1 MLGAMPD
8 ANKNRTE
15 CILCGE
21 CCRQGS
27 PTLHRED
34 LEILSRGAI
43 SQDRLVTLR
52 KGEPVY
58 SPYEEKPVYLH
69 EERIKIREKPGTR
82 ECVFLD
88 PDTSRCT
95 IYADRPAQCR
105 AQACWDPGPARE
117 IAGEPCLTRRDLLGE
132 VDLLIELL
140 DEHDSKCSFDKLEG
154 AFDRLHKSGGES
166 IDEVID
172 TLAFEDHFRHFVA
185 ERLDLRESALELLFG
200 RSFSDMV
207 GLFGFYV
214 ERKPDGTK
222 LLLPLKK

>member
-1 MLGAMPD
+1 MPGPE
-8 ANKNRTE
+8 KKRTE
-15 CILCGE
+15 CILCGD

-27 PTLHRED
+27 PTLHNED
-34 LEILSRGAI
+34 LEILGRGGI
-43 SQDRLVTLR
+43 SQTQLVTLR

-58 SPYEEKPVYLH
+58 SPYEEKPVYLR

-88 PDTSRCT
+88 PETSRC
-95 IYADRPAQCR
+95 INYADRPVQCR

-117 IAGEPCLTRRDLLGE
+117 IAAQPCLTRRDLFRE
-132 VDLLIELL
+132 VDLILELIE
-140 DEHDSKCSFDKLEG
+140 EHDSRCRFENLEG

-166 IDEVID
+166 IDEVIE

-185 ERLDLRESALELLFG
+185 ERLDLPGEVLELFFG

-207 GLFGFYV
+207 GLFGFRV
-214 ERKPDGTK
+214 ERRPDGTK
-222 LLLPLKK
+222 VILPAEK